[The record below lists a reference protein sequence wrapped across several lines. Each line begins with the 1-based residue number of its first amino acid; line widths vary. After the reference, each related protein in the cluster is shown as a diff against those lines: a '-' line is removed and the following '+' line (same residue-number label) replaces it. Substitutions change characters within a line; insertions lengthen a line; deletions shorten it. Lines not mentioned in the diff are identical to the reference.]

1 MNFTEFTQQAMPYI
15 NFLIGIGIALVI
27 RLKNSEINALKTN
40 VSVLESIVKHNS
52 IDEAIKNT
60 NLKIENLNLEHKKEI
75 ESVFKRS
82 EENVKEKILELASPW
97 LVKYQELLNYQFHSL
112 LKMSDE
118 ELENF
123 YKLLPEN
130 KEFIQYQIKNIKE
143 TGDIKDLPKN

>member
-60 NLKIENLNLEHKKEI
+60 NLKIENLTLEHKREI
-75 ESVFKRS
+75 ENVYKRS
-82 EENVKEKILELASPW
+82 EENVKDKILELSMPW
-97 LVKYQELLNYQFHSL
+97 LVKYNELLDYEFHYL
-112 LKMSDE
+112 LKLSDTD
-118 ELENF
+118 LE
-123 YKLLPEN
+123 KVLTLLPQN
-130 KEFIQYQIKNIKE
+130 RQFIEIQLK
-143 TGDIKDLPKN
+143 DIKSGKLKSID

>member
-1 MNFTEFTQQAMPYI
+1 MFDFTTTWMPYI
-15 NFLIGIGIALVI
+15 NFLIGIIIALVI
-27 RLKNSEINALKTN
+27 KFKNSEINALKTN
-40 VSVLESIVKHNS
+40 VSVLESIVNHNS

-97 LVKYQELLNYQFHSL
+97 LVKYQELLNYQFHFL

-118 ELENF
+118 DLEKV

-130 KEFIQYQIKNIKE
+130 KQFIQYQIKSIKE